1 MAALTI
7 KAFRGAVPRTSERLL
22 TPNFASEALNI
33 KITSGRMDP
42 LKGLLL
48 SHTSLATAVKT
59 IWRYRFTRPDRSN
72 VDHWFTFPGD
82 ADVAASLIANDA
94 DGRVFWTA
102 DDHEPRM
109 TTYAQAISG
118 AGPYPN
124 AWYALGLPLPT
135 QAATLAVDVPTGTV
149 TAALANTPSSGKV
162 RVTFNTVEGLA
173 VGNPVTFS
181 GVVGMTTL
189 NATLIVESITGLN
202 VVFPLVTSQVYTG
215 GGTWSR
221 PGIAVE
227 RSYAFTFVTTLG
239 EESGPSPAS
248 DLRSGLVS
256 GSWDLSGIQTA
267 PPNSGAVLAV
277 ANSTPAAGFVRVTLD
292 TAFGLAAFDTITLAG
307 ILGMTDLNG
316 SRRIVSIS
324 GADVVF
330 ALETAQTYTSGGTWV
345 RNAPINTAGMTKRL
359 YRTDGTAS
367 TFFFRAEIPVAQTT
381 FSDTVVATTG
391 DPIQTADALPPPKN
405 LRSLISLPNGC
416 MVGLAGNEVCF
427 STPYQPQSWP
437 VSNRYSFVGEGVAIF
452 PAGNSV
458 IVLTD
463 KYPVL
468 LTGSDPEAM
477 SPSVMETYAP
487 CVSKRG
493 AVDVGGGCIY
503 PSHDGLWL
511 ATAGRVENL
520 TKRLYREDEW
530 RLVAPATFDASYHDG
545 QYYAVHHPL
554 GADRPRMLVADIPEL
569 DSVVFVDEK
578 ADHLYRND
586 YDGELYVLKD
596 RKVYRWDAA
605 DNARYLSE
613 WRSTEVQLDQPRNFS
628 VAQVHAR
635 FGDVVPLDTT
645 QADANA
651 ALFAAGPDAVNGYI
665 GGAPC
670 GVLPVGG
677 TYLVPPPT
685 DTERRVQFTIY
696 EGDTPMFS
704 RDVSSSRPFRLPA
717 GYKHEILRIGIGASI
732 GVYSVTVAESTAE
745 LAQASP

>member
-22 TPNFASEALNI
+22 TPNFASDALNV
-33 KITSGRMDP
+33 KITSGRLDP

-48 SHTSLATAVKT
+48 AHTSLATAIST
-59 IWRYRFTRPDRSN
+59 IWRYRFTGSDRSTI
-72 VDHWFTFPGD
+72 DHWFTFPDD
-82 ADVAASLIANDA
+82 ADVVASLIANDA
-94 DGRVFWTA
+94 DGRAYWTS
-102 DDHEPRM
+102 DEHEPRM

-135 QAATLAVDVPTGTV
+135 VAPSVAVDGGAVP
-149 TAALANTPSSGKV
+149 
-162 RVTFNTVEGLA
+162 
-173 VGNPVTFS
+173 
-181 GVVGMTTL
+181 VV
-189 NATLIVESITGLN
+189 S
-202 VVFPLVTSQVYTG
+202 
-215 GGTWSR
+215 
-221 PGIAVE
+221 
-227 RSYAFTFVTTLG
+227 RSYAYTFVTALG

-248 DLRSGLVS
+248 DLVS
-256 GSWDLSGIQTA
+256 GNASGTWTLSSMQSA
-267 PPNSGAVLAV
+267 PPNSGTVVAV
-277 ANSTPAAGFVRVTLD
+277 ANSTPSVGFVRVTLNS
-292 TAFGLAAFDTITLAG
+292 AFGLAAFDTISFAG
-307 ILGMTDLNG
+307 VLGMTDLNG
-316 SRRIVSIS
+316 SHRIVSVS
-324 GADVVF
+324 GADVVL
-330 ALETAQTYTSGGTWV
+330 ALQTAQVYNSAVGLAAFTSGGTWS
-345 RNAPINTAGMTKRL
+345 RNAPINTAGMVKRI
-359 YRTDGTAS
+359 YRTDGTDS
-367 TFFFRAEIPVAQTT
+367 GFFFRAEVPVAQAT
-381 FSDTVVATTG
+381 FSDTLVTTTG

-405 LRSLISLPNGC
+405 IRSLISLPNGC
-416 MVGLAGNEVCF
+416 LVGLAGNEVCF

-530 RLVAPATFDASYHDG
+530 RTVAPSTFDASYHDG
-545 QYYAVHHPL
+545 QYYAVHQPI

-569 DSVVFVDEK
+569 DSVVFVDEQ

-596 RKVYRWDAA
+596 RKVYRWDAN

-645 QADANA
+645 QVDANA
-651 ALFAAGPDAVNGYI
+651 AIFEDGPDAVNGYI
-665 GGAPC
+665 GGAPF
-670 GVLPVGG
+670 GVLPVAG
-677 TYLVPPPT
+677 TYLVPPLPQ
-685 DTERRVQFTIY
+685 TERRVQFTIY

-704 RDVSSSRPFRLPA
+704 RNVSSSRPFRLPA

-732 GVYSVTVAESTAE
+732 GVYSVTVAESTTE

>member
-7 KAFRGAVPRTSERLL
+7 KSFRGSVPRTSERLL
-22 TPNFASEALNI
+22 TPNFASDAVNV
-33 KITSGRMDP
+33 KITSGRIDP
-42 LKGLLL
+42 LRGLLL
-48 SHTSLATAVKT
+48 THTSLAAAVKT
-59 IWRYRFTRPDRSN
+59 IWRYRFTRPDRSY
-72 VDHWFTFPGD
+72 VDHWLTFAGD
-82 ADVAASLIANDA
+82 ADVVPSLIANDT
-94 DGRVFWTA
+94 DGRVYWTG
-102 DDHEPRM
+102 DSHEPRM
-109 TTYAQAISG
+109 STYAQAISG
-118 AGPYPN
+118 AGPYPA
-124 AWYALGLPLPT
+124 AWFALGLPLPT
-135 QAATLAVDVPTGTV
+135 VAPSVAVAGGAVP
-149 TAALANTPSSGKV
+149 
-162 RVTFNTVEGLA
+162 
-173 VGNPVTFS
+173 
-181 GVVGMTTL
+181 VV
-189 NATLIVESITGLN
+189 S
-202 VVFPLVTSQVYTG
+202 
-215 GGTWSR
+215 
-221 PGIAVE
+221 
-227 RSYAFTFVTTLG
+227 RSYAYTFVTALG

-248 DLRSGLVS
+248 ALVS
-256 GSWDLSGIQTA
+256 GNASGTWTLSNMQTA
-267 PPNSGAVLAV
+267 PPNSGTVVAV
-277 ANSTPAAGFVRVTLD
+277 ANSTPSAGFVRVTLN

-307 ILGMTDLNG
+307 VLGMTALNR
-316 SRRIVSIS
+316 SHRIVSVS
-324 GADVVF
+324 GADVVL
-330 ALETAQTYTSGGTWV
+330 ALETAQVYSSGGTWA
-345 RNAPINTAGMTKRL
+345 RNAPINTTGMVKRI
-359 YRTDGTAS
+359 YRTDGTDS
-367 TFFFRAEIPVAQTT
+367 GFFFRAEIPVAQTT
-381 FSDTVVATTG
+381 FADTLVTTTG

-405 LRSLISLPNGC
+405 IHSLISLPNGC
-416 MVGLAGNEVCF
+416 LVGLAGNEVCF

-530 RLVAPATFDASYHDG
+530 RMVGPSTFDASYHDG
-545 QYYAVHHPL
+545 QYYAVHHPV
-554 GADRPRMLVADIPEL
+554 GADRPRMFVADIPEL
-569 DSVVFVDEK
+569 DSVVFVDEQ

-596 RKVYRWDAA
+596 RKVYRWDAN
-605 DNARYLSE
+605 DSARYLSE

-635 FGDVVPLDTT
+635 FNDVVPVDTT

-651 ALFAAGPDAVNGYI
+651 ALIAGGPEAV
-665 GGAPC
+665 GGFLGSAPF

-677 TYLVPPPT
+677 TYLAPVA
-685 DTERRVQFTIY
+685 DQTERRVQFTIF
-696 EGDTPMFS
+696 EGDTPKFS
-704 RDVSSSRPFRLPA
+704 RDVTSSRPFRLPA
-717 GYKHEILRIGIGASI
+717 GYKHEILRIGIGASV

-745 LAQASP
+745 LSQASP